1 MRKAITTATMLAIFG
16 PALADD
22 VTDVDRLLCSASE
35 VTVCFESSDCVDV
48 MPWELD
54 MPQFIV
60 IDLKKKVLSTTKASG
75 ENRSTPVRT
84 LLRDNQEIVLQGV
97 EGGRAFSF
105 VIDEATGLLT
115 VAVASDGMSVS
126 VYGACTDADI

>member
-1 MRKAITTATMLAIFG
+1 
-16 PALADD
+16 
-22 VTDVDRLLCSASE
+22 
-35 VTVCFESSDCVDV
+35 
-48 MPWELD
+48 
-54 MPQFIV
+54 
-60 IDLKKKVLSTTKASG
+60 
-75 ENRSTPVRT
+75 

-97 EGGRAFSF
+97 EAGRAFSF

>member
-1 MRKAITTATMLAIFG
+1 MLAIFS

-84 LLRDNQEIVLQGV
+84 LLRENQEIVLQGV
-97 EGGRAFSF
+97 EAGRAFSF